1 MGTNNGY
8 SRNDRW
14 MPSSYVQATIAVF
27 IGLCL
32 VGMLI
37 LSNPFE
43 NGDTGQARTIS
54 LDKEKT
60 TVGMLGDSNGGNMEK
75 TELKIEE
82 TSHSEL
88 PTMSRT
94 VEKEGTEY
102 ESKDRDFSQK
112 DPEHEDNSGD
122 EPSLDAEKQEKE
134 IEIEGNGGAQSEIQ
148 IEENKENLSSWET
161 QATESEEEKEK
172 EKVLE
177 VEIERTKIQSTS
189 EPQSE
194 WKLCSFEGATDYI
207 PCLDNK
213 EAIRNL
219 PDTKHYEHRERHC
232 PSTANSCLV
241 PLPKGYLT
249 PIKWPQSRNEVFP
262 VRWLES
268 CVCSQDFF
276 ICAWIC
282 IDIPPYLFECYR
294 FGTTMFLIQGWS
306 LTRKIRIG

>member
-1 MGTNNGY
+1 
-8 SRNDRW
+8 
-14 MPSSYVQATIAVF
+14 
-27 IGLCL
+27 
-32 VGMLI
+32 MLI

-43 NGDTGQARTIS
+43 NGDAGQARNIS

-60 TVGMLGDSNGGNMEK
+60 TVGMLGDSNGGDMEK

-82 TSHSEL
+82 TPHADL
-88 PTMSRT
+88 PMMSRT

-112 DPEHEDNSGD
+112 DPEHENNSGD
-122 EPSLDAEKQEKE
+122 EPSLDAEKE
-134 IEIEGNGGAQSEIQ
+134 IEVEGNGGAQSEIQ

-172 EKVLE
+172 EKVRE
-177 VEIERTKIQSTS
+177 VEIERTKM
-189 EPQSE
+189 QSE
-194 WKLCSFEGATDYI
+194 WKQCNFEGATDYI

-249 PIKWPQSRNEVFP
+249 PIKWPQSRNEVFA
-262 VRWLES
+262 VRWFES
-268 CVCSQDFF
+268 CVCSQDFS
-276 ICAWIC
+276 AV
-282 IDIPPYLFECYR
+282 PGSALTSLLTYLNATDLVQQCSSSRAGLLQER
-294 FGTTMFLIQGWS
+294 SELGEEV
-306 LTRKIRIG
+306 R